1 MVNTEMRMPVEQPI
15 WIEKLGPGIRRYHYS
30 NGEVTDVCVTDEPNG
45 PMDMGTKGTK
55 PDGATW

>member
-1 MVNTEMRMPVEQPI
+1 MQTQEREILDRPVKVQR
-15 WIEKLGPGIRRYHYS
+15 LGPGVNRYHWK
-30 NGEVTDVCVTDEPNG
+30 GGGVTDVCVTDEPNG